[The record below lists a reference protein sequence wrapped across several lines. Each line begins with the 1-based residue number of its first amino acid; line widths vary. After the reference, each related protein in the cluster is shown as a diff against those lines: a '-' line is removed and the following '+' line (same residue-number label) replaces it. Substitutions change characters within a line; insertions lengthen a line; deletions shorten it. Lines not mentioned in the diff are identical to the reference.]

1 MVFWDGTDEPA
12 IVVDIDPPAHVM
24 EPIAFEKRPNT
35 PSCPEW
41 MDIIVEDPLSAAF
54 SGEDKAV
61 ILIPDSL
68 VFIVKEK
75 DGQTKIGADSPGKSG
90 ILVVD

>member
-12 IVVDIDPPAHVM
+12 IVIDIDLSVHIM
-24 EPIAFEKRPNT
+24 EPIAIHERP
-35 PSCPEW
+35 SASSRAER
-41 MDIIVEDPLSAAF
+41 MDIIVDDPLSVTF

-61 ILIPDSL
+61 VLIPDSPAM
-68 VFIVKEK
+68 IGKEK

-90 ILVVD
+90 IPVVY